1 MAAAGGYLTLV
12 WILNPCHVKKA
23 HDKGFDFRRHGSY
36 RHASHTEASGSGCEG
51 NMYRYPRARPFSA
64 AGRGDR
70 QSRLRVHTP
79 QRHTTFEDRVRP
91 HLQSRLAVVYA
102 PRPVAAGNDPA
113 NQHPGID
120 THLGLSTPQ
129 QSTAAVRLV
138 GRHLPNAQRHIVART
153 ASRRQLLLDSERS
166 QALGRG
172 AAPRLHTP
180 VRRRRTSGTHI
191 QHLWHGRPDRRR
203 TRGNEHHTSCARQ
216 QRHQD

>member
-1 MAAAGGYLTLV
+1 MTRVSIFGGTGLIGTHLTLRLLAQGAKV
-12 WILNPCHVKKA
+12 TCIDIREPDLSPLLAEATGNP
-23 HDKGFDFRRHGSY
+23 DFEFIRHNVTRPLKIECDRIYNLASPSY
-36 RHASHTEASGSGCEG
+36 MHH
-51 NMYRYPRARPFSA
+51 P
-64 AGRGDR
+64 
-70 QSRLRVHTP
+70 
-79 QRHTTFEDRVRP
+79 
-91 HLQSRLAVVYA
+91 
-102 PRPVAAGNDPA
+102 AGNDPA

-180 VRRRRTSGTHI
+180 VRRRRTSGAYTT
-191 QHLWHGRPDRRR
+191 PM
-203 TRGNEHHTSCARQ
+203 ARAP
-216 QRHQD
+216 RSTTDAW